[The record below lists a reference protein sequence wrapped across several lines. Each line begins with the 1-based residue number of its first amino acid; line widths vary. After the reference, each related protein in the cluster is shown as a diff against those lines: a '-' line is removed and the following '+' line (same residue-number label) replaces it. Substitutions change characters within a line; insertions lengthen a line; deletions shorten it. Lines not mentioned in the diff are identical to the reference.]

1 MMLKDTRKKEKMVE
15 ENESSERDW
24 NYFIKM

>member
-1 MMLKDTRKKEKMVE
+1 MVE